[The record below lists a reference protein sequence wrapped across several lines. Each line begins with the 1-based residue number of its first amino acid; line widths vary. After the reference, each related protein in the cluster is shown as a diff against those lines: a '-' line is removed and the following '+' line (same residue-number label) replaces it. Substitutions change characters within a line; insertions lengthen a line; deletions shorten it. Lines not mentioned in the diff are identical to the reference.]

1 MNREICQS
9 AWSNDDQKKEESRT
23 ALPGL
28 EPGERT
34 LEVDSP
40 GSNSGNYDSRWVR
53 DPGVLRPG
61 RWLQCRI
68 PGPGIA
74 YAITALVIFLGTPG
88 TILLM
93 EKGPH

>member
-1 MNREICQS
+1 MSEPWR
-9 AWSNDDQKKEESRT
+9 WT
-23 ALPGL
+23 LL
-28 EPGERT
+28 EAI
-34 LEVDSP
+34 P

-74 YAITALVIFLGTPG
+74 YAITTLVIFLGTPG